1 MSDIP
6 TGRIPQVPAPDRFD
20 IRVTGHLAQR
30 WVNWFDGMTLT
41 QHDDGTTVIHGP
53 VADQSALHGLLGKL
67 SDLGLPLVS
76 VKPTEREQAMTTIS
90 KPAPT
95 TTAAEQRAP
104 WRGLD
109 PMRKVALAGG
119 VLYLITFAASI
130 PQLKLFAKIIDD
142 PEGYVMG
149 RGGNAAVLW
158 GSWLEVITAVAGIG
172 TAVALYPVTRRVSKA
187 AAIGFVTSRVVE
199 AALILVGVVSLL
211 AVVTLRTDLAG
222 ATGARA
228 EALRV
233 TGHALVELRQWTFLV
248 GPGLIAG
255 VNALFLGN
263 VMYRSRLVPRII
275 PTVGLIGAPLILAS
289 ATGTMFGLWDQVSG
303 TGAALALPIAAW
315 EFSLGVWLTVK
326 GFKPAGLSALDAPAA
341 ATHRALPVA

>member
-1 MSDIP
+1 
-6 TGRIPQVPAPDRFD
+6 
-20 IRVTGHLAQR
+20 
-30 WVNWFDGMTLT
+30 
-41 QHDDGTTVIHGP
+41 
-53 VADQSALHGLLGKL
+53 
-67 SDLGLPLVS
+67 
-76 VKPTEREQAMTTIS
+76 MTTIS
-90 KPAPT
+90 STAHA
-95 TTAAEQRAP
+95 TTASKPRAP
-104 WRGLD
+104 RPGMD
-109 PMRKVALAGG
+109 PMRKIALAGG

-130 PQLKLFAKIIDD
+130 PQLKLFAKVVDD
-142 PEGYVMG
+142 PEGFVMG
-149 RGGNAAVLW
+149 HGSNTAVLW
-158 GSWLEVITAVAGIG
+158 GSWLEVITAFAGVG

-211 AVVTLRTDLAG
+211 AVVTLRGDLAG

-233 TGHALVELRQWTFLV
+233 TGHALVEMRQWTFLV

-255 VNALFLGN
+255 INGLFLGY

-289 ATGTMFGLWDQVSG
+289 ATGTIFGLWDQVSS

-315 EFSLGVWLTVK
+315 EFSLGTWLTVK
-326 GFKPAGLSALDAPAA
+326 GFKSTALTSLNAA
-341 ATHRALPVA
+341 SPGR